1 MFALVVTVRID
12 PARAEEARA
21 NLDSTVVPRVKESGA
36 RSGYWLEPDG
46 SGQGLSVILYDT
58 QEQAEA
64 MLPMIPEEPGPGVK
78 RQSVEVREVV
88 AGF

>member
-1 MFALVVTVRID
+1 
-12 PARAEEARA
+12 
-21 NLDSTVVPRVKESGA
+21 
-36 RSGYWLEPDG
+36 
-46 SGQGLSVILYDT
+46 
-58 QEQAEA
+58 